1 MPRVIRSVRLAR
13 RLLVAAAVSAA
24 ALAAVSGTAAASVV
38 SQSASMDGGKLSGF
52 SQLNTLAST
61 LAVDSTRAYDGT
73 YSAKASYLGGA
84 DNAYSRGLWNVS
96 WVTNDD
102 VWYSAAYY
110 LPVGFKSAMQGEVD
124 LLRWDNWL
132 SHPSDTDWGGV
143 VIYGGDKKAR
153 LMRFNMKGSSTVL
166 VGPFDVPEGRWFTLE
181 VHQRLSGSSG
191 DALSELYLDGTLVGR
206 STAANTYGRTIERL
220 RTGLVADGG
229 AKQTN
234 PLTLWFDRA
243 RISTGPTTLA
253 GAASQRTAATEQP
266 STAPQV
272 QHAVVHDRAV
282 QHRRAAIRH
291 RRALAHRR
299 AVLRH
304 RRALARR
311 HARHRHRHHRH
322 HRRAHRAHAPR

>member
-1 MPRVIRSVRLAR
+1 MLRVIRAVRPAR
-13 RLLVAAAVSAA
+13 RLLVVVLAA
-24 ALAAVSGTAAASVV
+24 ALALAALASGAGASVV

-61 LAVDSTRAYDGT
+61 LAVDSSRAYDGT

-84 DNAYSRGLWNVS
+84 DNAYSRGLWNVN
-96 WVTNDD
+96 WVTGDD

-143 VIYGGDKKAR
+143 VIYGGDKQAR

-181 VHQRLSGSSG
+181 VHQRLSGSAG
-191 DALSELYLDGTLVGR
+191 AALSELYLDGTLVGR

-229 AKQTN
+229 AKQTK

-253 GAASQRTAATEQP
+253 GAASQRTAASDQPAAATREQ
-266 STAPQV
+266 
-272 QHAVVHDRAV
+272 RAA
-282 QHRRAAIRH
+282 QHRRAVRHRRAVLRH

-304 RRALARR
+304 RRALAHRR
-311 HARHRHRHHRH
+311 AHARRHHRH